1 MDNIITTCTPIQRN
15 KKSDIKTYLF
25 FADAKNCFDKML
37 IKTIILLIGNML

>member
-1 MDNIITTCTPIQRN
+1 MDNIITTRTPIQRN

-37 IKTIILLIGNML
+37 IKTTILLIGNML